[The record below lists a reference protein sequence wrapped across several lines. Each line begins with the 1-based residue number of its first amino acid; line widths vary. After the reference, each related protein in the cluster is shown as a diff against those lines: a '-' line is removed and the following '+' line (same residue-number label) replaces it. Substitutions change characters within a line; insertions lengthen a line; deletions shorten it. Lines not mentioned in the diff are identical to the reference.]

1 MVKRLGPLDRAP
13 APTSA
18 ALAVALGPEL
28 DSALAFA
35 KASKSENTQRAYTRE
50 WKAFA
55 AWCASRGVSALPAA
69 PATLAAYIAGL
80 ADGTVGTRARK
91 PAGIDLALAA
101 VAFKHKTEKLLSPR
115 ATPEVDAVRA
125 GIRREIGVAPRQA
138 EALLVPELRR
148 AVALLPDT
156 PAGLRDKAL
165 ILTGW
170 TGAFRR
176 SPLVALELDD
186 LTFTSE
192 GVVLT
197 IRKDKTDQ
205 EQKGRQIAIPF
216 GTTPEACPVRALS
229 TWVDLVEAAG
239 NVNGPVFRKVDRH
252 GNIGKKAL
260 SARTVGRIVKDAITS
275 IGLDPKG
282 FSAHS
287 LRAGFAT
294 AASRAGRNA
303 RDIMRQTGHTSSKSL
318 DRYIRAAEMWDEN
331 PARGLL

>member
-1 MVKRLGPLDRAP
+1 MKRPGPLQRAP
-13 APTSA
+13 APPA
-18 ALAVALGPEL
+18 ALATALGPEL
-28 DSALAFA
+28 DSALGVA
-35 KASKSENTQRAYTRE
+35 KASKSENTRRAYTRE
-50 WKAFA
+50 WSAFA
-55 AWCASRGVSALPAA
+55 AWCASRDVSALPAA

-91 PAGIDLALAA
+91 PAGIELALAA
-101 VAFKHKTEKLLSPR
+101 IGQKHETSHLTSPR
-115 ATPEVDAVRA
+115 KTSEVRAVRA
-125 GIRREIGVAPRQA
+125 GIRKTVGVAQRQA

-148 AVALLPDT
+148 AVALLPET
-156 PAGLRDKAL
+156 TAGLRDKAL
-165 ILTGW
+165 LLVGW

-186 LTFTSE
+186 LSFTTE

-197 IRKDKTDQ
+197 IRKDKPDQ
-205 EQKGRQIAIPF
+205 EQKGRKVAIPF

-229 TWVDLVEAAG
+229 AWVGVLEQLG
-239 NVNGPVFRKVDRH
+239 NVNGPLFRKVDRN
-252 GNIGKKAL
+252 GNIGKRAL
-260 SARTVGRIVKDAITS
+260 TARTVGRIVKDAITS
-275 IGLDPKG
+275 IGGDPKG